1 MLGEF
6 VIDTFIL
13 IQYVALLLVAFYIL
27 FQSKLFYRLEIE
39 TGKKAKKKKYI
50 RLVLLINLYGI

>member
-27 FQSKLFYRLEIE
+27 LQSKHFYRLEI
-39 TGKKAKKKKYI
+39 
-50 RLVLLINLYGI
+50 